1 MNVRMRIWAGF
12 AAVAAL
18 TALLGAFSVAGFMS
32 SSKALNELAEMN
44 GDAQLAAEINAD
56 WMIESEFSP
65 RRYGKMHVIDKCP
78 IS

>member
-44 GDAQLAAEINAD
+44 GDAQLAGASSRPSEGEAE
-56 WMIESEFSP
+56 EGTKG
-65 RRYGKMHVIDKCP
+65 RRAWLRA
-78 IS
+78 